1 MPISTFRVINL
12 ILFLVLILSSC
23 EQEPLMV
30 EDENLSLS
38 SDTITFNVVDDI
50 TYQIPPNMSGSKYLY
65 IGKRDNY
72 EFDVN
77 YIRINKFSVNRY
89 DPFNGDTIG
98 NDNPSQTATADFD
111 KDGTL
116 DFLMASLDSQ
126 LYVYYGIPVAA
137 PTAT

>member
-65 IGKRDNY
+65 LGKRDNY

-77 YIRINKFSVNRY
+77 YIRINKF
-89 DPFNGDTIG
+89 FM
-98 NDNPSQTATADFD
+98 F
-111 KDGTL
+111 
-116 DFLMASLDSQ
+116 
-126 LYVYYGIPVAA
+126 
-137 PTAT
+137 